1 MKLLIVSKALVVG
14 AYQRKLEELARFPDV
29 ELVAVVPSYW
39 HEDRVGVQRLE
50 RLHTTG
56 YQLIAMPIRFNGH
69 HHVHWY
75 PKLGQVIR
83 RFRPDVLHI
92 DEEPFNFATLQ
103 STLLGRINHARI
115 VFFSW
120 QNLNRRYPP
129 PFRMFER
136 VNYRLASAGVA
147 GVQEAAEVLR
157 KKGYKGRLE
166 VIPQFGVPDI
176 FQPPD
181 YQPRSGSPLIGFAGR
196 LVPEKGASVLLDAFA
211 RLKTPARL
219 EIIGN
224 GGERSRLEHQAS
236 YLGIRDRVS
245 FRGALRTDV
254 MPEALGKFD
263 LLIVPSLTRPNWK
276 EQFGRVILEA
286 MACQVPVIGSDSGEI
301 PNTIGDAGVVVPEG
315 NASALAA
322 AIEDLLTNNEKR
334 LAYARRARRRV
345 EEHFTEAAVAR
356 RYYDLYRSLVD
367 EE

>member
-1 MKLLIVSKALVVG
+1 MKVLIVSKALVVG

-29 ELVAVVPSYW
+29 ELVAVVPPYW

-75 PKLGQVIR
+75 PKLGRVIR

-92 DEEPFNFATLQ
+92 DEEPFNFATIQ
-103 STLLGRINHARI
+103 STLLGRLSHAKV

-129 PFRMFER
+129 PFRLFER

-147 GVQEAAEVLR
+147 GIQEAADVLR
-157 KKGYKGRLE
+157 QKGYKGRLE

-176 FQPPD
+176 FQPPAHR
-181 YQPRSGSPLIGFAGR
+181 QRTGSPIVGFAGR
-196 LVPEKGASVLLDAFA
+196 LVPEKGAGVLLDAFA
-211 RLKTPARL
+211 RLKVPARL

-224 GGERSRLEHQAS
+224 GRERSRLEHQAS
-236 YLGIRDRVS
+236 YLGIRDRVT
-245 FRGALRTDV
+245 FRGALRSDV
-254 MPEALGKFD
+254 MPEALGSFD
-263 LLIVPSLTRPNWK
+263 LLVVPSLTRPNWK

-315 NASALAA
+315 NPSALAA
-322 AIEDLLTNNEKR
+322 AMEDLLTSEEKR

-345 EEHFTEAAVAR
+345 EAHFTETAVAQ
-356 RYYDLYRSLVD
+356 RYYDLYRSLV
-367 EE
+367 EKK